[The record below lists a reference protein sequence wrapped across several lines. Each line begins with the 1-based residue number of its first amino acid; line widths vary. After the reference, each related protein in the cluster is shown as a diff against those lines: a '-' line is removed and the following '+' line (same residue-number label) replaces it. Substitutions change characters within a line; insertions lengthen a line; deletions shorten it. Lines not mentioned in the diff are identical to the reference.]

1 MKTPITLRSTLS
13 NTSWTQRGA
22 VALLVAALMFALTLA
37 LQPNAHVPAS
47 APAVRQAA
55 PAARNPNVPIN
66 DTGSAYDGQSHQQ
79 AWVAAFHATHSSPI
93 QSVAS
98 SAYDGQAYPAVRPV
112 VRNTPIRT
120 AASSAYDGQ
129 SHRSAAPAVRVASPS
144 APIQSAASSAYN
156 GQAYRSPHPVTVSA
170 SPALIGTGSAYDG
183 R

>member
-13 NTSWTQRGA
+13 NASWTQPGA

-98 SAYDGQAYPAVRPV
+98 SAYDGQAYPMMDDRPIQLQ
-112 VRNTPIRT
+112 R
-120 AASSAYDGQ
+120 AASFWRCSPFCCPETQNNMTRMPVGKSKQ
-129 SHRSAAPAVRVASPS
+129 NCAAPHLDITKRQKMQLPCAS
-144 APIQSAASSAYN
+144 
-156 GQAYRSPHPVTVSA
+156 T
-170 SPALIGTGSAYDG
+170 D
-183 R
+183 